1 MKVKVL
7 CPQTPWACDVHTLL
21 WLMAFS
27 IGIFFAA
34 MLVCFMVGATDNEI
48 RRNRKIGVK
57 YQLADQTI
65 PVEIAGVI
73 GWVATR
79 CTERIERSS
88 SRRKR
93 NLNRERKAA
102 LKQMMTVWRSDLT
115 PNQRQRMTQNVYNM
129 DDWSDDETSPTASMS
144 REYQAYQVGLRLL
157 GDMEQPQPISVVE
170 IVAADLLEG
179 AESDSE
185 LEEDDEELETAFERR
200 NRYRFSDSKKSQIP
214 KNGWRCIILKCWQLR
229 WANLIPSSCNVF
241 FARWELT

>member
-1 MKVKVL
+1 ML
-7 CPQTPWACDVHTLL
+7 TDEDPGALSTNALGLWHVHTLI

-27 IGIFFAA
+27 IGMFFAA

-73 GWVATR
+73 GWLATR

-93 NLNRERKAA
+93 NLNRERKAT

-115 PNQRQRMTQNVYNM
+115 PNQRQRMTQNIYNM
-129 DDWSDDETSPTASMS
+129 DDLSDDETSPTAGMT
-144 REYQAYQVGLRLL
+144 REQVIDDIRAAYQAYQVGLRLL
-157 GDMEQPQPISVVE
+157 GDREQPQPISVIE

-185 LEEDDEELETAFERR
+185 QEEDEEMETASERR
-200 NRYRFSDSKKSQIP
+200 NRYRFS
-214 KNGWRCIILKCWQLR
+214 QLEEVSDPEE
-229 WANLIPSSCNVF
+229 WMEVHH
-241 FARWELT
+241 T